1 MIKIIFWVCLRNLFS
16 LLESDMPYTPEHK
29 SKSKERILESATEL
43 FCRFGFDKVSINQVM
58 KLARMTHGAFYAHFD
73 SKEALYKAS
82 FLQTLKNSSARRLAK
97 APLSI
102 NHLTQ
107 LVKNLLNLR
116 TLSEQTQPSPENFLF
131 NEIGSDSSEIR
142 QLYEKSYV
150 SLLKLLEKR
159 IRALSRLNKIPIV
172 AGPTKVADKS
182 RAILATLVGAVAIAR
197 SIQSDEEIRKILTI
211 AQNQILTILGVE
223 TFPGSAIR

>member
-1 MIKIIFWVCLRNLFS
+1 
-16 LLESDMPYTPEHK
+16 MPYTPEHK

-58 KLARMTHGAFYAHFD
+58 KLARLTHGAFYAHFE

-82 FLQTLKNSSARRLAK
+82 FLQTLKSSSARRLAK

-107 LVKNLLNLR
+107 LVRNLLNLR

-131 NEIGSDSSEIR
+131 NEIGSDSADIR
-142 QLYEKSYV
+142 QLYEKSYISV
-150 SLLKLLEKR
+150 LKLLEKR
-159 IRALSRLNKIPIV
+159 IKALSRLNKIPIV
-172 AGPTKVADKS
+172 ASQAKVADKS
-182 RAILATLVGAVAIAR
+182 RVILATLVGAVAIAR
-197 SIQSDEEIRKILTI
+197 SIQSDDEIHGVLTA

-223 TFPGSAIR
+223 TFPESAIR